1 VNCFETNRRKYFG
14 EVQVKLTFKSKLMI
28 LTVSAALLPVVLIL
42 VFTARLQFEL
52 TKRTKTELDSLS
64 RANISQ
70 ISKDAYGIIETAN
83 ELFVQK
89 NKVALNVLRQ
99 TIKDQ
104 GDFNFTN
111 PLIKWN
117 ALNQFTGEIT
127 EVSLPAV
134 NIGSKWLGQNTS
146 FDTPTH
152 VVDIVTEQVFGTV
165 TLFQRINERG
175 DMIRVATSVRNNDNK
190 RAIGTYIPAVNP
202 DGQVNPV
209 IAKVMNGEVYNG
221 VAFVV
226 TDWYVTAYEPYYING
241 RIEGMI
247 YVGERIASIESIR
260 KSIMNIKVGKTG
272 YVFVLG
278 SLNPHYGKYII
289 SKNGERDGESVLEIT
304 DANGNKF
311 VKNMVEDAMKLK
323 HGELFIQEYEWQD
336 LGNDSTRTKLSAVS
350 YFKPWGWVIGAG
362 AFDDDFNDSRNRI
375 EATISDLQN
384 IYLGLIIFTLLIIL
398 ILTMFFAKRMTR
410 PLGYLTNLA
419 SHIASGNIHDAKIN
433 LEKLKTTTRFAS
445 EKSSNLKDDIFKL
458 YKSFESMINN
468 LDSLIGQVQRS
479 GIQVTTSATQI
490 AASAR
495 ELEATVAEQAASTK
509 EVSATSKEITQTSY
523 SLANKIIKVS
533 TNANV
538 TADLAEDGK
547 SSLTNMEQAM
557 FDLAKA
563 TNSIT
568 SKLSIIND
576 KANKIS
582 TVVTTINKISEQTN
596 LLSLN
601 ASIEAEKAGE
611 YGKGFS
617 VVAREIS
624 RLADQTAV
632 STKDIEYMVS
642 EMQSSVSSGVMEMD
656 KFGQEVKRGTSSIGE
671 IGEQMNSIIEKV
683 KELIPEFENVSTGTQ
698 NQSKSAEQISEAMSQ
713 LSMTATQTKD
723 SLTEFKKATENLNDA
738 VRGLQSEVSKFK
750 IS

>member
-1 VNCFETNRRKYFG
+1 
-14 EVQVKLTFKSKLMI
+14 
-28 LTVSAALLPVVLIL
+28 
-42 VFTARLQFEL
+42 
-52 TKRTKTELDSLS
+52 
-64 RANISQ
+64 
-70 ISKDAYGIIETAN
+70 
-83 ELFVQK
+83 
-89 NKVALNVLRQ
+89 
-99 TIKDQ
+99 
-104 GDFNFTN
+104 
-111 PLIKWN
+111 
-117 ALNQFTGEIT
+117 
-127 EVSLPAV
+127 
-134 NIGSKWLGQNTS
+134 
-146 FDTPTH
+146 
-152 VVDIVTEQVFGTV
+152 
-165 TLFQRINERG
+165 
-175 DMIRVATSVRNNDNK
+175 
-190 RAIGTYIPAVNP
+190 
-202 DGQVNPV
+202 
-209 IAKVMNGEVYNG
+209 
-221 VAFVV
+221 
-226 TDWYVTAYEPYYING
+226 
-241 RIEGMI
+241 
-247 YVGERIASIESIR
+247 
-260 KSIMNIKVGKTG
+260 
-272 YVFVLG
+272 
-278 SLNPHYGKYII
+278 
-289 SKNGERDGESVLEIT
+289 
-304 DANGNKF
+304 
-311 VKNMVEDAMKLK
+311 
-323 HGELFIQEYEWQD
+323 
-336 LGNDSTRTKLSAVS
+336 
-350 YFKPWGWVIGAG
+350 
-362 AFDDDFNDSRNRI
+362 
-375 EATISDLQN
+375 
-384 IYLGLIIFTLLIIL
+384 
-398 ILTMFFAKRMTR
+398 
-410 PLGYLTNLA
+410 
-419 SHIASGNIHDAKIN
+419 
-433 LEKLKTTTRFAS
+433 
-445 EKSSNLKDDIFKL
+445 
-458 YKSFESMINN
+458 
-468 LDSLIGQVQRS
+468 
-479 GIQVTTSATQI
+479 
-490 AASAR
+490 
-495 ELEATVAEQAASTK
+495 
-509 EVSATSKEITQTSY
+509 
-523 SLANKIIKVS
+523 LANKIIKVS